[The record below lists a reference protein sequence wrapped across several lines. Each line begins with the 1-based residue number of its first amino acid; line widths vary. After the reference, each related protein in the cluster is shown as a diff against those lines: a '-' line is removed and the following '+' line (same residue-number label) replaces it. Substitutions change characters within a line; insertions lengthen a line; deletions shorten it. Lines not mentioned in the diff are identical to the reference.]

1 MTIKAYLIQTGILA
15 LVFFAVF
22 YSIRLYTFNE
32 VRKQYNQTIERLELE
47 QLQNLQQLQSQQN
60 IVVSGY
66 LQKIKTLEGE
76 HEKTLQELETAQ
88 FSNTVTGVNCVVSNA
103 IHDSLHKDS
112 GSQTTVQA
120 AGDKPDLICY
130 TRAEL
135 QRKVKRSLDIAAE
148 CDALSV
154 RYSALLEVCTQ
165 KDNK

>member
-22 YSIRLYTFNE
+22 YSIRLYTLNE

-47 QLQNLQQLQSQQN
+47 QLQNLQKLQSQQN

-103 IHDSLHKDS
+103 IDSLHKDS
-112 GSQTTVQA
+112 GSKTTVQTT
-120 AGDKPDLICY
+120 GDKPDLICY

-135 QRKVKRSLDIAAE
+135 QSKVKRSLDLAKEADELAIKY
-148 CDALSV
+148 
-154 RYSALLEVCTQ
+154 RALLEVCTQ
-165 KDNK
+165 KDK

>member
-60 IVVSGY
+60 IIVSGY

-76 HEKTLQELETAQ
+76 HERTLQELETAQ
-88 FSNTVTGVNCVVSNA
+88 FSNTIAGVNCVVSNA
-103 IHDSLHKDS
+103 VNSLHKDS
-112 GSQTTVQA
+112 GSKATMQT
-120 AGDKPDLICY
+120 AGNKPDLICY
-130 TRAEL
+130 TRTEL
-135 QRKVKRSLDIAAE
+135 QRKVKESLDITKE

-154 RYSALLEVCTQ
+154 RYGTLLKICKGQ
-165 KDNK
+165 

>member
-32 VRKQYNQTIERLELE
+32 VRKQYNQTVERLELE
-47 QLQNLQQLQSQQN
+47 QLQNLQHLQSQQN

-103 IHDSLHKDS
+103 VNSLHKDG
-112 GSQTTVQA
+112 GSKATMQTT
-120 AGDKPDLICY
+120 GNKPDLVCY

-135 QRKVKRSLDIAAE
+135 QSKVKRSLDIAAE

-154 RYSALLEVCTQ
+154 RYATLLEVCTQ
-165 KDNK
+165 KDK

>member
-22 YSIRLYTFNE
+22 YSIRLYTVNE
-32 VRKQYNQTIERLELE
+32 VRKQYNQTIERMELE

-60 IVVSGY
+60 IIVSGY
-66 LQKIKTLEGE
+66 LQKIKALEGE

-103 IHDSLHKDS
+103 VNSLHKDG
-112 GSQTTVQA
+112 GSKTTVQT
-120 AGDKPDLICY
+120 AGNKPDLICY

-135 QRKVKRSLDIAAE
+135 QRKVKESLDITKE

-154 RYSALLEVCTQ
+154 RYATLLEVCTQ
-165 KDNK
+165 KDK

>member
-32 VRKQYNQTIERLELE
+32 VRKQYSQTIERLELE

-60 IVVSGY
+60 IIVSGY
-66 LQKIKTLEGE
+66 LQKIKALEGE

-103 IHDSLHKDS
+103 VNNSLHKDS
-112 GSQTTVQA
+112 GSKATMQA
-120 AGDKPDLICY
+120 AGNKPDLICY

-135 QRKVKRSLDIAAE
+135 QRKVKESL
-148 CDALSV
+148 ALTKEADELAIKY
-154 RYSALLEVCTQ
+154 RALLDVCTQ
-165 KDNK
+165 KDK

>member
-76 HEKTLQELETAQ
+76 HEKTLHELETAQ

-103 IHDSLHKDS
+103 IDSLHKDS
-112 GSQTTVQA
+112 GSKTTVQT
-120 AGDKPDLICY
+120 AGNKPDLICY

-135 QRKVKRSLDIAAE
+135 QSKVKRSLDITREADELAI
-148 CDALSV
+148 
-154 RYSALLEVCTQ
+154 RYQTLLEVCTQ

>member
-22 YSIRLYTFNE
+22 YSIRLYTVNE
-32 VRKQYNQTIERLELE
+32 VRKQYSQTIERLELE

-60 IVVSGY
+60 IIVSGY

-103 IHDSLHKDS
+103 VNSLHKDG
-112 GSQTTVQA
+112 GSQTTVQT
-120 AGDKPDLICY
+120 AGNKPDLICY

-135 QRKVKRSLDIAAE
+135 QRKVKESLDITKE

-154 RYSALLEVCTQ
+154 RYATLLEVCTQ
-165 KDNK
+165 KDK

>member
-32 VRKQYNQTIERLELE
+32 VRKQYSQTIERLELE

-60 IVVSGY
+60 IIVSGY
-66 LQKIKTLEGE
+66 LQKIKALEGE

-103 IHDSLHKDS
+103 VNSLHKDG
-112 GSQTTVQA
+112 GSQTTVQT
-120 AGDKPDLICY
+120 AGNKPDLICY

-135 QRKVKRSLDIAAE
+135 QSKIKRSL
-148 CDALSV
+148 ALTKEADELAIKY
-154 RYSALLEVCTQ
+154 RALLDVCTQ
-165 KDNK
+165 KDK

>member
-15 LVFFAVF
+15 VVFFVVF
-22 YSIRLYTFNE
+22 YALRLYTVQE
-32 VRKQYNQTIERLELE
+32 VSKQYNQTIERLELE

-60 IVVSGY
+60 IIVSGY

-76 HEKTLQELETAQ
+76 HERTLQELETAQ

-112 GSQTTVQA
+112 DSTAKVQA
-120 AGDKPDLICY
+120 AGNKPDLICY

-135 QRKVKRSLDIAAE
+135 QRKVARSLAITKEADELAI
-148 CDALSV
+148 
-154 RYSALLEVCTQ
+154 RYKTLLDVCTQ
-165 KDNK
+165 KDK

>member
-1 MTIKAYLIQTGILA
+1 MSIKAYLIQTGILA

-32 VRKQYNQTIERLELE
+32 VRKQYNRTIERLELE
-47 QLQNLQQLQSQQN
+47 QLQNIQQLQSQQN
-60 IVVSGY
+60 IIVSGY

-103 IHDSLHKDS
+103 VNSLHKDS
-112 GSQTTVQA
+112 GSKTTVQT
-120 AGDKPDLICY
+120 AGNKPDLVCY

-135 QRKVKRSLDIAAE
+135 QPKVKRSLDITKE

-154 RYSALLEVCTQ
+154 RYATLLEVCTQ
-165 KDNK
+165 KDK

>member
-22 YSIRLYTFNE
+22 YSIRLYTVNE

-60 IVVSGY
+60 IIVSGY

-103 IHDSLHKDS
+103 VNSLHKDG
-112 GSQTTVQA
+112 GSKTTMQT
-120 AGDKPDLICY
+120 AGNKPDLVCY

-135 QRKVKRSLDIAAE
+135 QSKVKRSLDITKE

-154 RYSALLEVCTQ
+154 RYATLLEVCTQ
-165 KDNK
+165 KDK

>member
-103 IHDSLHKDS
+103 IDSLHKDS
-112 GSQTTVQA
+112 GSKTTVQT
-120 AGDKPDLICY
+120 AGNKPDLVCY
-130 TRAEL
+130 TRTEL
-135 QRKVKRSLDIAAE
+135 QSKVARSL
-148 CDALSV
+148 ALTKEADELALKY
-154 RYSALLEVCTQ
+154 RALLEVCTQ
-165 KDNK
+165 KDK

>member
-112 GSQTTVQA
+112 GSKATVQT

-148 CDALSV
+148 CDTLSV
-154 RYSALLEVCTQ
+154 RYATLLEVCTQ
-165 KDNK
+165 KDK

>member
-76 HEKTLQELETAQ
+76 HERTLQELETAQ

-112 GSQTTVQA
+112 NGKTTMQT
-120 AGDKPDLICY
+120 AGNKPDLICY

-135 QRKVKRSLDIAAE
+135 QSKVKRSLDIAAE

-154 RYSALLEVCTQ
+154 RYATLLEVCTQ
-165 KDNK
+165 KDK

>member
-32 VRKQYNQTIERLELE
+32 VRKQYNQAIEKLELE
-47 QLQNLQQLQSQQN
+47 QLQNLQQLQHEQN
-60 IVVSGY
+60 IIVSGY
-66 LQKIKTLEGE
+66 LQKIKALEGE
-76 HEKTLQELETAQ
+76 HEKTLHELETAQ

-103 IHDSLHKDS
+103 VNSLYKD
-112 GSQTTVQA
+112 GRSQTTVQT
-120 AGDKPDLICY
+120 AGNKPDLVCY

-135 QRKVKRSLDIAAE
+135 QRKVKESLDITKE

-154 RYSALLEVCTQ
+154 RYGTLLKICKGQ
-165 KDNK
+165 

>member
-1 MTIKAYLIQTGILA
+1 MTTKAYLIQTGILA

-22 YSIRLYTFNE
+22 HSIRLYTFNE
-32 VRKQYNQTIERLELE
+32 VRKQYNQTVEHLELE

-112 GSQTTVQA
+112 GSQTTVQTT
-120 AGDKPDLICY
+120 GNKPNLICY

-135 QRKVKRSLDIAAE
+135 QRKVKESLDLAKEADELAIK
-148 CDALSV
+148 
-154 RYSALLEVCTQ
+154 YKALLEVCTQ
-165 KDNK
+165 KDK

>member
-76 HEKTLQELETAQ
+76 HEKTLHELETAQ

-103 IHDSLHKDS
+103 IDSLHKDS
-112 GSQTTVQA
+112 GSKTTVQT
-120 AGDKPDLICY
+120 AGNKPDLICY

-135 QRKVKRSLDIAAE
+135 QSKVARSL
-148 CDALSV
+148 ALTKEADELAIKY
-154 RYSALLEVCTQ
+154 RALLDVCTQ
-165 KDNK
+165 KDK

>member
-32 VRKQYNQTIERLELE
+32 VSKQYNRTIERLELE
-47 QLQNLQQLQSQQN
+47 QLQNLQLLQSQQN

-66 LQKIKTLEGE
+66 LKKIKTLEGE

-103 IHDSLHKDS
+103 VNSLHKDDR
-112 GSQTTVQA
+112 GQTTVQA
-120 AGDKPDLICY
+120 AGNKPDLICY

-135 QRKVKRSLDIAAE
+135 QRKVKESLDITKE

-154 RYSALLEVCTQ
+154 RYATLLEVCTQ
-165 KDNK
+165 KDK

>member
-60 IVVSGY
+60 IIVSGY

-103 IHDSLHKDS
+103 VNSLHKDS
-112 GSQTTVQA
+112 GSKTTVQT
-120 AGDKPDLICY
+120 AGNKPDLICY

-135 QRKVKRSLDIAAE
+135 QRKIKASLDITKE

>member
-32 VRKQYNQTIERLELE
+32 VRKQYNQTIEKLELE
-47 QLQNLQQLQSQQN
+47 QLQNLQHLQSQQN

-112 GSQTTVQA
+112 GSQTTVHT
-120 AGDKPDLICY
+120 AGNKPDLICY

-135 QRKVKRSLDIAAE
+135 QRKVKASLDIAAE

-154 RYSALLEVCTQ
+154 RYATLLEVCTQ
-165 KDNK
+165 KDK

>member
-47 QLQNLQQLQSQQN
+47 QLQNIQKLQSQQN

-103 IHDSLHKDS
+103 IHDSLHKDG
-112 GSQTTVQA
+112 GSKTTVQTT
-120 AGDKPDLICY
+120 GDKPDLICY

-135 QRKVKRSLDIAAE
+135 QRKVKESL
-148 CDALSV
+148 ALTREADELAI
-154 RYSALLEVCTQ
+154 RYQTLLEVCTQ
-165 KDNK
+165 KDK

>member
-22 YSIRLYTFNE
+22 YSIRLYTVNE

-60 IVVSGY
+60 IIVSGY

-103 IHDSLHKDS
+103 VNSLHKDS
-112 GSQTTVQA
+112 DSKTTVQTT
-120 AGDKPDLICY
+120 GNKPDLICY

-135 QRKVKRSLDIAAE
+135 QSKVARSLAITKEADELAVKYE
-148 CDALSV
+148 
-154 RYSALLEVCTQ
+154 ALLEVCTQ
-165 KDNK
+165 KDK

>member
-60 IVVSGY
+60 IIVSGY
-66 LQKIKTLEGE
+66 LQKIKVLEGE

-103 IHDSLHKDS
+103 IHDSLHKDG
-112 GSQTTVQA
+112 GSKTAVQT
-120 AGDKPDLICY
+120 AGDKPDLVCY

-135 QRKVKRSLDIAAE
+135 QSKVKRSL
-148 CDALSV
+148 ALTKEADELALKY
-154 RYSALLEVCTQ
+154 RALLEVCTQ
-165 KDNK
+165 KEK

>member
-60 IVVSGY
+60 IIVSGY

-103 IHDSLHKDS
+103 VNSLHKDS
-112 GSQTTVQA
+112 GSKTTVQT
-120 AGDKPDLICY
+120 AGNKPDLICY

-135 QRKVKRSLDIAAE
+135 QSKVKRSL
-148 CDALSV
+148 ALT
-154 RYSALLEVCTQ
+154 READELAIKYRALLEVCTR
-165 KDNK
+165 KDK

>member
-32 VRKQYNQTIERLELE
+32 VRKQYNQTIERMELE

-103 IHDSLHKDS
+103 VNSLHKDS
-112 GSQTTVQA
+112 RSKTTVQA
-120 AGDKPDLICY
+120 TGDKPDLICY

-135 QRKVKRSLDIAAE
+135 QSKVKRSLDIAAE

-154 RYSALLEVCTQ
+154 RYATLLEVCTQ
-165 KDNK
+165 KDK

>member
-47 QLQNLQQLQSQQN
+47 QLQNLQELQSQQN

-103 IHDSLHKDS
+103 IDSLHKDS
-112 GSQTTVQA
+112 GSQAAVQT
-120 AGDKPDLICY
+120 AGDKPDLVCY

-135 QRKVKRSLDIAAE
+135 QSKVKRSLDIAAE

-154 RYSALLEVCTQ
+154 RYATLLEVCTQ
-165 KDNK
+165 KDK

>member
-1 MTIKAYLIQTGILA
+1 MTIKSYLIQTGILA

-22 YSIRLYTFNE
+22 YSIRLYTVNE

-60 IVVSGY
+60 IIVSGY
-66 LQKIKTLEGE
+66 LQKIKALEGE

-103 IHDSLHKDS
+103 VNSLHKDS
-112 GSQTTVQA
+112 GSKTTVQT
-120 AGDKPDLICY
+120 AGNKPDLVCY

-135 QRKVKRSLDIAAE
+135 QRKVKESLDITKE

-154 RYSALLEVCTQ
+154 RYGTLLKICKGQ
-165 KDNK
+165 

>member
-22 YSIRLYTFNE
+22 YSIRLYTVNE

-103 IHDSLHKDS
+103 VNSLHKDS

-120 AGDKPDLICY
+120 TGNKSDLICY

-135 QRKVKRSLDIAAE
+135 QSKVARSLAITKEADELAVKYE
-148 CDALSV
+148 
-154 RYSALLEVCTQ
+154 ALLEVCTQ
-165 KDNK
+165 KDK

>member
-47 QLQNLQQLQSQQN
+47 QLQNLQHLQSQQN

-103 IHDSLHKDS
+103 VNSLHKDS
-112 GSQTTVQA
+112 NGKTTVQT
-120 AGDKPDLICY
+120 AGNKPDLVCY

-135 QRKVKRSLDIAAE
+135 QSKVKRSLDIAAE

-154 RYSALLEVCTQ
+154 RYATLLEVCTQ
-165 KDNK
+165 KEK

>member
-47 QLQNLQQLQSQQN
+47 QLQNLQHLQSQQN

-103 IHDSLHKDS
+103 VNSLHKDG
-112 GSQTTVQA
+112 GSKTTVQA

-135 QRKVKRSLDIAAE
+135 QSKVKRSLDITKEADELAIK
-148 CDALSV
+148 
-154 RYSALLEVCTQ
+154 YKALLEVCTQ
-165 KDNK
+165 KDK

>member
-103 IHDSLHKDS
+103 IHDSLHKDV
-112 GSQTTVQA
+112 GSQTTVQT
-120 AGDKPDLICY
+120 AGNKPDLICY

-135 QRKVKRSLDIAAE
+135 QSKVARSLAITKE

-154 RYSALLEVCTQ
+154 RYGTLLKICKGQ
-165 KDNK
+165 

>member
-1 MTIKAYLIQTGILA
+1 MTIKAYLIQTGLLA

-47 QLQNLQQLQSQQN
+47 QLQNIQQLQSQQN

-103 IHDSLHKDS
+103 VNSLHKDS
-112 GSQTTVQA
+112 NGKTTVQTT
-120 AGDKPDLICY
+120 GNKPDLICY

-135 QRKVKRSLDIAAE
+135 QRKVKESL
-148 CDALSV
+148 ALTREADELAI
-154 RYSALLEVCTQ
+154 RYQTLLEVCTQ
-165 KDNK
+165 KDK

>member
-103 IHDSLHKDS
+103 VNSLHKDS

>member
-22 YSIRLYTFNE
+22 YSIRLYTVNE
-32 VRKQYNQTIERLELE
+32 VRKQYNQTIEKLELE

-103 IHDSLHKDS
+103 VNSLHKDS

-120 AGDKPDLICY
+120 TGNKSDLICY

-154 RYSALLEVCTQ
+154 RYATLLKICQGE
-165 KDNK
+165 K

>member
-22 YSIRLYTFNE
+22 YSIRLYTVNE
-32 VRKQYNQTIERLELE
+32 VRKQYNQTIEKLELE

-103 IHDSLHKDS
+103 VNSLHKDS

-120 AGDKPDLICY
+120 TGNKSDLICY

>member
-32 VRKQYNQTIERLELE
+32 IRKQYNQTIERLELE
-47 QLQNLQQLQSQQN
+47 QLQNIQQLQSQQN
-60 IVVSGY
+60 IVISGY

-103 IHDSLHKDS
+103 IDSLHKDS
-112 GSQTTVQA
+112 GSKTTVQTT
-120 AGDKPDLICY
+120 GNKPDLICY

-135 QRKVKRSLDIAAE
+135 QSKVARSL
-148 CDALSV
+148 ALTREADELAI
-154 RYSALLEVCTQ
+154 RYQTLLEVCTQ
-165 KDNK
+165 KDK

>member
-47 QLQNLQQLQSQQN
+47 QLQNLQHLQSQQN

-103 IHDSLHKDS
+103 VNSLHKNS
-112 GSQTTVQA
+112 GGQTTVQT

-135 QRKVKRSLDIAAE
+135 QRKVKESLDIAAE

-154 RYSALLEVCTQ
+154 RYATLLEVCTQ
-165 KDNK
+165 KDK

>member
-32 VRKQYNQTIERLELE
+32 VRKQYNQTIERMELE
-47 QLQNLQQLQSQQN
+47 QLQNLQLLQSQQN
-60 IVVSGY
+60 IIVSGY

-76 HEKTLQELETAQ
+76 HEKTLHELETAQ

-103 IHDSLHKDS
+103 VNSLHKDG
-112 GSQTTVQA
+112 GSQTTVQT
-120 AGDKPDLICY
+120 AGNKPDLICY

-135 QRKVKRSLDIAAE
+135 QRKVKESLDITKE

-154 RYSALLEVCTQ
+154 RYGTLLKICKGQ
-165 KDNK
+165 

>member
-32 VRKQYNQTIERLELE
+32 VRKQYNQTIEKLELE

-76 HEKTLQELETAQ
+76 HERTLQELETAQ

-112 GSQTTVQA
+112 GSKTTVQT

-135 QRKVKRSLDIAAE
+135 QSKVKRSLDLAKEADELAI
-148 CDALSV
+148 
-154 RYSALLEVCTQ
+154 RYQTLLEVCTQ
-165 KDNK
+165 KDK

>member
-60 IVVSGY
+60 IIVSGY

-88 FSNTVTGVNCVVSNA
+88 FSNTVTGVNRVVSNA
-103 IHDSLHKDS
+103 VNSLHKDS
-112 GSQTTVQA
+112 GSKTTVQT
-120 AGDKPDLICY
+120 AGNKPDLVCY

-135 QRKVKRSLDIAAE
+135 QSKIKRSL
-148 CDALSV
+148 ALTKEADELAIKY
-154 RYSALLEVCTQ
+154 RALLDVCTQ
-165 KDNK
+165 KDK